1 VLGGSAGA
9 VELPPIELPEYIIA
23 GVEQATRITGARIPV
38 GVSARI
44 GVPAESP
51 VSRPKLLTASV
62 WTPPQQPALLLP
74 LGEGSWR
81 SYLGGGGFGK
91 GEAGIE
97 LARARSS
104 VSYGAAMG
112 VLKPPNRSGAGA
124 GLDRGIRG
132 LIYGRVGRA
141 GVLAPEI
148 GFGRS
153 SFTLNQA
160 MGGGKRDWTDAY
172 LGFGFSPLS
181 TGAGLLTAGSC
192 LDRWSLSGTGKI
204 VAMRYQLD
212 ARHSLP
218 LGSGCLESSVDA
230 VAEPTEQGD
239 DKLGLLQVVTMYRLR
254 HHSINYLAGF
264 RLYTGAAAV
273 GTPRRGATPVL
284 GLEWRLAGE
293 STVSLVGDPEPNL
306 LSLRSLFR
314 SAPMISDSSRG
325 SILEETGHLRMG
337 FTTLLSR
344 RIRINL
350 NLSHRSVR
358 HYPFA
363 VPTSVG
369 DWEIEYRRLNLTG
382 AEVQVDYAFDGGAG
396 IGLNANVRK
405 AETKPPDGLAI
416 TSLGDRAPQFSF
428 ASSALEGSVPAGR
441 WMLASELQWESR
453 APVDFA
459 GDWERPSRVVWNA
472 SVNRRLGS
480 GWEFIL
486 GMNNILNSSYYDY
499 PGFDQPPF
507 TVSLKLEYHGGWSS
521 PPWKPIRTS
530 REAK

>member
-1 VLGGSAGA
+1 LTIEPTNRWDCFIHKVVSSSRRSKDGSLHRILKIACITAAAALVLGGSAGA

-81 SYLGGGGFGK
+81 SYLGGSGFGK

-192 LDRWSLSGTGKI
+192 LDR
-204 VAMRYQLD
+204 
-212 ARHSLP
+212 
-218 LGSGCLESSVDA
+218 
-230 VAEPTEQGD
+230 GD
-239 DKLGLLQVVTMYRLR
+239 E
-254 HHSINYLAGF
+254 I
-264 RLYTGAAAV
+264 
-273 GTPRRGATPVL
+273 
-284 GLEWRLAGE
+284 
-293 STVSLVGDPEPNL
+293 
-306 LSLRSLFR
+306 
-314 SAPMISDSSRG
+314 SA
-325 SILEETGHLRMG
+325 
-337 FTTLLSR
+337 
-344 RIRINL
+344 
-350 NLSHRSVR
+350 
-358 HYPFA
+358 
-363 VPTSVG
+363 
-369 DWEIEYRRLNLTG
+369 
-382 AEVQVDYAFDGGAG
+382 
-396 IGLNANVRK
+396 
-405 AETKPPDGLAI
+405 
-416 TSLGDRAPQFSF
+416 
-428 ASSALEGSVPAGR
+428 
-441 WMLASELQWESR
+441 
-453 APVDFA
+453 
-459 GDWERPSRVVWNA
+459 
-472 SVNRRLGS
+472 
-480 GWEFIL
+480 
-486 GMNNILNSSYYDY
+486 
-499 PGFDQPPF
+499 
-507 TVSLKLEYHGGWSS
+507 
-521 PPWKPIRTS
+521 
-530 REAK
+530 